1 MELRTTP
8 EYGLVG
14 CGELT
19 MISALSLVLSLSLA
33 SAESDE
39 KITETRS
46 SISETE
52 RKQRE
57 ALAHLFVI
65 NKRIKE
71 IAQQK
76 ARLQDRLYSREA
88 AVRETAQD
96 VLELEKRSDDQ
107 RDLLAARLRQ
117 LYQSRAQK
125 ELAWIFSAKSP
136 VELDRNRRYLR
147 KMVDSDHRQLS
158 EYLHQLRSLQK
169 KKVELAGLV
178 RNLLAVQKSAQSQ
191 ERELTDQMREKS
203 KLVGELRRA
212 KDSQISTLKSLRE
225 NGGDAE
231 ALDFA
236 FFERKGTLRPPID
249 AKVVREFGTFVDP
262 EYRYRLMYK
271 GNFYSSPA
279 EQPVTAVFAGQ
290 VAVAEK
296 IPGYGPC
303 VIVDHG
309 DNYYSV
315 YAFASR
321 LNVRPGARIKEG
333 DIVAY
338 SGRSSPLFGPGLYF
352 EIRHFA
358 DAIDPRPWIKDSGI
372 KTARAGEGGV
382 Q

>member
-1 MELRTTP
+1 MSWAAAFILSH
-8 EYGLVG
+8 LVW
-14 CGELT
+14 
-19 MISALSLVLSLSLA
+19 
-33 SAESDE
+33 AEPDNS
-39 KITETRS
+39 ITETRT

-52 RKQRE
+52 RQQRE
-57 ALAHLFVI
+57 ALAHLFLI
-65 NKRIKE
+65 NKRIKD

-76 ARLQDRLYSREA
+76 ARFQDRLYSREA

-96 VLELEKRSDDQ
+96 VLELEKRSDEQ

-117 LYQSRAQK
+117 LYQSRSQK
-125 ELAWIFSAKSP
+125 ELAWIFSAQSP

-147 KMVDSDHRQLS
+147 KMVDSDHRQLND
-158 EYLHQLRSLQK
+158 YLHQLRSLQK
-169 KKVELAGLV
+169 KRVQLAGMV
-178 RNLLAVQKSAQSQ
+178 RNLLALQKEAQTQ
-191 ERELTDQMREKS
+191 EHQLTEQMREKS

-212 KDSQISTLKSLRE
+212 KDSQISTLKSLRA
-225 NGGDAE
+225 NSGE
-231 ALDFA
+231 ADPLDFA
-236 FFERKGTLRPPID
+236 FFERKGTLRPPIE
-249 AKVVREFGTFVDP
+249 AKMIREFGTFVDP
-262 EYRYRLMYK
+262 DYRYRLMYK
-271 GNFYSSPA
+271 GHFYSAPT
-279 EQPVTAVFAGQ
+279 EQPVTAVFSGK
-290 VAVAEK
+290 VALAEK
-296 IPGYGPC
+296 VPGYGPC

-321 LNVRPGARIKEG
+321 LNVRAGASIKEG
-333 DIVAY
+333 DVVAY

>member
-1 MELRTTP
+1 MLSAVV
-8 EYGLVG
+8 L
-14 CGELT
+14 L
-19 MISALSLVLSLSLA
+19 ISLPLA
-33 SAESDE
+33 SAEPDGAIE
-39 KITETRS
+39 ETRS

-57 ALAHLFVI
+57 ALAHLFLI

-76 ARLQDRLYSREA
+76 ARFQDRLFSREA

-96 VLELEKRSDDQ
+96 VLEIEKRSDEQ

-117 LYQSRAQK
+117 LYQSRAQN

-147 KMVDSDHRQLS
+147 KMVDSDHRQLN
-158 EYLHQLRSLQK
+158 EYIQQLRSLQRK
-169 KKVELAGLV
+169 RAELAGLV
-178 RNLLAVQKSAQSQ
+178 RNLLSLQKSAQAQ

-212 KDSQISTLKSLRE
+212 KDTQISTLKSLRATLGE
-225 NGGDAE
+225 TE
-231 ALDFA
+231 SLEFA
-236 FFERKGTLRPPID
+236 FFERKGTLRPPVD

-262 EYRYRLMYK
+262 DYRYRLMYK
-271 GNFYSSPA
+271 GNFYSTPA
-279 EQPVTAVFAGQ
+279 EQPVSAVFSGK
-290 VAVAEK
+290 VALAEK

-309 DNYYSV
+309 DNYYTV

-321 LNVRPGARIKEG
+321 LNVRAGARIKEG
-333 DIVAY
+333 DVVAY
-338 SGRSSPLFGPGLYF
+338 SGRASPLFGPGLYF
-352 EIRHFA
+352 EIRHFT

-372 KTARAGEGGV
+372 KTARAEEGGAP
-382 Q
+382 